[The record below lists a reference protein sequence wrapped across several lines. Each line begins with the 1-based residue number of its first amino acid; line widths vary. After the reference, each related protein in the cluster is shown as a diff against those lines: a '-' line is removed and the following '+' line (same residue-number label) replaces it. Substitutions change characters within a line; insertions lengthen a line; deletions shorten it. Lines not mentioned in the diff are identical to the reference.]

1 MKAKKTL
8 SLLLAVALCACALF
22 AFSGCSSNSSASKN
36 DVEQT
41 KTIRFGI
48 KADFAGILDTVTPK
62 IEALGY
68 KVERTIFDDFVQPNV
83 ALSQDAIDITWT
95 HHEPYIVAYNQS
107 NGTNLKMLEPK
118 PIYNV
123 FGFYST
129 KWNSIDEIPDG
140 ATICICND
148 ASNKLRGLK
157 LLQSNGLIKLKEG
170 VEFPTQYDIVEN
182 PKNLRFIEA
191 EISMVPKSID
201 DCDGVAV
208 AGLQVL
214 NAGRDPMSYMFCSD
228 DADNK
233 EFAIGLVVDGKN
245 ADAAWAREI
254 VEAVQCDELVEYLKE
269 YKKGA
274 QLPAW
279 K

>member
-1 MKAKKTL
+1 MKVKNFFKAIVTV
-8 SLLLAVALCACALF
+8 SLCAMMVF
-22 AFSGCSSNSSASKN
+22 AFSGCSQSGSATH
-36 DVEQT
+36 DVEAT
-41 KTIRFGI
+41 KTVRFGI
-48 KADFAGILDTVTPK
+48 KADFSGILDSVTPK

-95 HHEPYIVAYNQS
+95 HHEPYITAYNQS
-107 NGTNLKMLEPK
+107 NGTNLVMLNPK

-129 KWNSIDEIPDG
+129 KWKSIDEIPNG

-157 LLQSNGLIKLKEG
+157 LLQSNGLIKLQDG
-170 VEFPTQYDIVEN
+170 IEFPTQYDIVDN
-182 PKNLRFIEA
+182 PKNLQFIEA

-214 NAGRDPMSYMFCSD
+214 NAGMDPQSYLFCSD
-228 DADNK
+228 DEDNK
-233 EFAIGLVVDGKN
+233 EFAIGLVVDGRN
-245 ADAAWAREI
+245 ADAKWAQEI
-254 VEAVQCDELVEYLKE
+254 VDAVQCDELVEFLEKN
-269 YKKGA
+269 KKGA

-279 K
+279 L